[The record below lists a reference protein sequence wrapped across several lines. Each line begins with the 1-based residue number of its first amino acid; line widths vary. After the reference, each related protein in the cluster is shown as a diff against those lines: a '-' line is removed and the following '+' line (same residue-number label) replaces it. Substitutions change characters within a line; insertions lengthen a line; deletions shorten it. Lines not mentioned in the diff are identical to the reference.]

1 MSPGRWVGPSAAS
14 NAVASA
20 IEHAG
25 LQIKAC
31 VLSSGGGAP
40 MIYKESA
47 EELFKDVDE
56 TCKGLLLL
64 VPVVLG
70 VGKASLQC
78 WLVSDEQPA
87 NGYV

>member
-1 MSPGRWVGPSAAS
+1 
-14 NAVASA
+14 
-20 IEHAG
+20 
-25 LQIKAC
+25 
-31 VLSSGGGAP
+31 

-70 VGKASLQC
+70 VGKVSLQC